1 MNKKALMRFT
11 LFLVLPACLFGVSSG
26 AIAAKSSNAAAQ
38 PTVKAQLA
46 AATAEAKKWQPDAVL
61 IAVDTSTANPDG
73 SAYTWGYLFDSPKAR
88 DQVMIMVDDK
98 GEVSQFPGFTA
109 FRNPLGDFID
119 SDQAMA
125 AAVAAGLKTNTFGM
139 KMSLKSTDH
148 AEWFIPGS
156 DLSFTIDAVT
166 GKLLS
171 KE

>member
-1 MNKKALMRFT
+1 MSYAQRVIDLVKKRDPGQPEFHQAVSEVLESLEPALERNPKYEQNQI
-11 LFLVLPACLFGVSSG
+11 LERIVEPER
-26 AIAAKSSNAAAQ
+26 
-38 PTVKAQLA
+38 QLMFRVP
-46 AATAEAKKWQPDAVL
+46 W
-61 IAVDTSTANPDG
+61 
-73 SAYTWGYLFDSPKAR
+73 
-88 DQVMIMVDDK
+88 VDDK

-125 AAVAAGLKTNTFGM
+125 AAVATGLKTNTFGM